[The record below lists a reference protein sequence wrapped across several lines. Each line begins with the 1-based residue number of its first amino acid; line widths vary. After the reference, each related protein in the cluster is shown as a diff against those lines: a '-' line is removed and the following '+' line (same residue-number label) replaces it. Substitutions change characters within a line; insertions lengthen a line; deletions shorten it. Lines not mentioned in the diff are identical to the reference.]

1 MSTLLPHAAEAD
13 VILSQALTTL
23 RIVLEYAGTIAFA
36 ISGAVAASR
45 RRMDLVGAVVLA
57 SMVAVGGGTM
67 RDLLLDQPV
76 FWMENPS
83 LVVVAVATALV
94 IAPFARRRD
103 LGALSRHRIIEYTDA
118 AGLAIFVVIGTGLA
132 LEVGASPV
140 AAMIVGV
147 ANGVGGGI
155 LRDLFAAQV
164 PEVFWNGQL
173 YATAALGG
181 AFTLWALWALD
192 LDPAVVFWVPLLV
205 ILALRTLSL
214 TRGWGVPTVAVVQKR
229 ELQTESHA

>member
-1 MSTLLPHAAEAD
+1 MSSLITAVDPDAILVHALSTLR
-13 VILSQALTTL
+13 V
-23 RIVLEYAGTIAFA
+23 VLEYLGTVAFA

-57 SMVAVGGGTM
+57 SLVAVGGGTM
-67 RDLLLDQPV
+67 RDLLLRQPV
-76 FWMENPS
+76 FWIENPT
-83 LVVVAVATALV
+83 LVVVAIATALA
-94 IAPFARRRD
+94 IAPFARNRD
-103 LGALSRHRIIEYTDA
+103 LGALARHRIVEYSDA
-118 AGLAIFVVIGTGLA
+118 AGLAIFVVVGTGIA
-132 LEVGASPV
+132 LDAGASPV

-155 LRDLFAAQV
+155 LRDLFSAQV

-181 AFTLWALWALD
+181 AFTLWALWALGVAP
-192 LDPAVVFWVPLLV
+192 LVVFWVPLLV
-205 ILALRTLSL
+205 ILALRALSL

>member
-1 MSTLLPHAAEAD
+1 MSQLLTSVAADELLA
-13 VILSQALTTL
+13 SALGTL
-23 RIVLEYAGTIAFA
+23 RIVLEYVGTVAFA
-36 ISGAVAASR
+36 VSGAVAASR

-57 SMVAVGGGTM
+57 SLVAVGGGTM
-67 RDLLLDQPV
+67 RDLLLRLPV
-76 FWMENPS
+76 FWIENPT
-83 LVVVAVATALV
+83 LILVAVATALV

-103 LGALSRHRIIEYTDA
+103 IGALARHRIVEYSDA
-118 AGLAIFVVIGTGLA
+118 TGLAIFVVIGTGIA
-132 LEVGASPV
+132 LEVGANPV

-164 PEVFWNGQL
+164 PEVFWNGHL

-181 AFTLWALWALD
+181 AFTYWALWAAGLAPE
-192 LDPAVVFWVPLLV
+192 LVFWIPLLV
-205 ILALRTLSL
+205 IVALRVLSL
-214 TRGWGVPTVAVVQKR
+214 TRGWGVPSVAVVQKR

>member
-1 MSTLLPHAAEAD
+1 MHALITAVATDE
-13 VILSQALTTL
+13 ILEQALGTL
-23 RIVLEYAGTIAFA
+23 RVVLEYLGTVAFA

-57 SMVAVGGGTM
+57 SLVAVGGGTM
-67 RDLLLDQPV
+67 RDLLLRQPV
-76 FWMENPS
+76 FWIEKPA
-83 LVVVAVATALV
+83 LVIVAIATALA

-103 LGALSRHRIIEYTDA
+103 LGAFARHRIVEYSDA
-118 AGLAIFVVIGTGLA
+118 AGLAIFVVIGTGIA
-132 LEVGASPV
+132 LDVGASPV

-181 AFTLWALWALD
+181 ALAYWAMWAAGMPPL
-192 LDPAVVFWVPLLV
+192 VVFWVPLLV
-205 ILALRTLSL
+205 ILVLRGLSL
-214 TRGWGVPTVAVVQKR
+214 TRGWGVPSVATVQKR

>member
-1 MSTLLPHAAEAD
+1 MQELLTSVDSDAIIDYA
-13 VILSQALTTL
+13 LSTL
-23 RIVLEYAGTIAFA
+23 RIVLEYVGTVAFA

-57 SMVAVGGGTM
+57 GLVAVGGGTL
-67 RDLLLDQPV
+67 RDLLLRQDV
-76 FWMENPS
+76 FWIENPT
-83 LVVVAVATALV
+83 LVLVAIATALV
-94 IAPFARRRD
+94 IAPLARRRD
-103 LGALSRHRIIEYTDA
+103 LDALARHRIVEASDA
-118 AGLAIFVVIGTGLA
+118 LGLAIFVVIGTGLA
-132 LEVGASPV
+132 LDLGASPA

-181 AFTLWALWALD
+181 ALVYWALWALG
-192 LDPAVVFWVPLLV
+192 LPPEVIFWMPLLV
-205 ILALRTLSL
+205 ILALRGLSL
-214 TRGWGVPTVAVVQKR
+214 TLGWGVPTVAVVEKR
-229 ELQTESHA
+229 DRQTEDHA

>member
-1 MSTLLPHAAEAD
+1 MTDLVTAVAPDAILEHAL
-13 VILSQALTTL
+13 VTL
-23 RIVLEYAGTIAFA
+23 RVVLEYLGTVAFA

-57 SMVAVGGGTM
+57 SLVAVGGGTM
-67 RDLLLDQPV
+67 RDLLLRQPV
-76 FWMENPS
+76 FWIENPT
-83 LVVVAVATALV
+83 LVLVAVATALA
-94 IAPFARRRD
+94 IAPAARRRD
-103 LGALSRHRIIEYTDA
+103 LGAFARHRIVEYSDA
-118 AGLAIFVVIGTGLA
+118 AGLAIFVVIGAGIA
-132 LEVGASPV
+132 LDAGASPV

-181 AFTLWALWALD
+181 AFTLWALWALG
-192 LDPAVVFWVPLLV
+192 LPPEVVFWVPLLV
-205 ILALRTLSL
+205 ILALRALSL
-214 TRGWGVPTVAVVQKR
+214 TRGWGVPSVAVVQKR

>member
-1 MSTLLPHAAEAD
+1 MHALTTAVDPD
-13 VILSQALTTL
+13 VILTHALGTL
-23 RIVLEYAGTIAFA
+23 RIALEYLGTVAFA

-57 SMVAVGGGTM
+57 SLVAVGGGTM
-67 RDLLLDQPV
+67 RDLLLRQDV
-76 FWMENPS
+76 FWIENPA
-83 LVVVAVATALV
+83 LVMVAIATALA

-103 LGALSRHRIIEYTDA
+103 LGALARHRIVEYSDA
-118 AGLAIFVVIGTGLA
+118 AGLAIFVVIGTGIA
-132 LEVGASPV
+132 LDVGASPV

-181 AFTLWALWALD
+181 AFTSWALWAAGA
-192 LDPAVVFWVPLLV
+192 PAELVFWVPLLV

-214 TRGWGVPTVAVVQKR
+214 KRGWGVPSVAVVQKR

>member
-1 MSTLLPHAAEAD
+1 MSHLLPHAADAD
-13 VILSQALTTL
+13 VILAQALSTL
-23 RIVLEYAGTIAFA
+23 RIVLEYLGTVAFA

-57 SMVAVGGGTM
+57 SLVAVGGGTM
-67 RDLLLDQPV
+67 RDLLLRLPV
-76 FWMENPS
+76 FWIENPT
-83 LVVVAVATALV
+83 LVAVAVATALAIV
-94 IAPFARRRD
+94 PFARRRD
-103 LGALSRHRIIEYTDA
+103 LGALARHRIVEYSDA
-118 AGLAIFVVIGTGLA
+118 AGLAIFVVVGTGIA
-132 LEVGASPV
+132 LDAGANPF

-155 LRDLFAAQV
+155 LRDLFSAQV

-181 AFTLWALWALD
+181 AFTLWALWAFGA
-192 LDPAVVFWVPLLV
+192 PAEVVFWVPLLV
-205 ILALRTLSL
+205 ILALRALSL

>member
-1 MSTLLPHAAEAD
+1 MSSLIAAVDPDAILVHA
-13 VILSQALTTL
+13 LGTL
-23 RIVLEYAGTIAFA
+23 RVVLEYLGTVAFA

-57 SMVAVGGGTM
+57 SLVAVGGGTM
-67 RDLLLDQPV
+67 RDLLLRQPV
-76 FWMENPS
+76 FWIENPT
-83 LVVVAVATALV
+83 LVLVAIATALA

-103 LGALSRHRIIEYTDA
+103 LGALARHRIVEYSDA
-118 AGLAIFVVIGTGLA
+118 AGLAIFVVIGTGIA
-132 LEVGASPV
+132 LDAGANPV

-155 LRDLFAAQV
+155 LRDLFSAQV

-181 AFTLWALWALD
+181 AFTLWALWALGMAP
-192 LDPAVVFWVPLLV
+192 LVVFWVPLLV
-205 ILALRTLSL
+205 ILALRALSL

>member
-1 MSTLLPHAAEAD
+1 MHQLLTAVSPDDLLAN
-13 VILSQALTTL
+13 ALTTL
-23 RIVLEYAGTIAFA
+23 RIVLEYLGTVAFA
-36 ISGAVAASR
+36 VSGAVAASR

-57 SMVAVGGGTM
+57 ILVAVGGGTL
-67 RDLLLDQPV
+67 RDLLLRLPV
-76 FWMENPS
+76 FWIENPT
-83 LVVVAVATALV
+83 LVLVAAATALV

-103 LGALSRHRIIEYTDA
+103 LGALARHRIVEYSDA
-118 AGLAIFVVIGTGLA
+118 AGLAIFVVIGTGIALA
-132 LEVGASPV
+132 VGANPA

-164 PEVFWNGQL
+164 PEVFWNGHL

-181 AFTLWALWALD
+181 AFVYWVLWALGL
-192 LDPAVVFWVPLLV
+192 PGEVVFWVPILV
-205 ILALRTLSL
+205 IVALRVLSL
-214 TRGWGVPTVAVVQKR
+214 TRGWGVPSVAVVQKR

>member
-1 MSTLLPHAAEAD
+1 MDMLITAVDPDAILTHA
-13 VILSQALTTL
+13 LGTL
-23 RIVLEYAGTIAFA
+23 RIALEYLGTVAFA

-57 SMVAVGGGTM
+57 SLVAVGGGTM
-67 RDLLLDQPV
+67 RDLLLRQDV
-76 FWMENPS
+76 FWIENPT
-83 LVVVAVATALV
+83 LVLVAIATALA

-103 LGALSRHRIIEYTDA
+103 LGALARHRIVEYSDA
-118 AGLAIFVVIGTGLA
+118 AGLAIFVVIGTGIA
-132 LEVGASPV
+132 LDAGASPV

-155 LRDLFAAQV
+155 LRDLFSAQV

-181 AFTLWALWALD
+181 AFVSWVLWAAGAHAQLA
-192 LDPAVVFWVPLLV
+192 FWVPLLV

-214 TRGWGVPTVAVVQKR
+214 RRGWGVPSVAVVQKR

>member
-1 MSTLLPHAAEAD
+1 MLGIVAAAAD
-13 VILSQALTTL
+13 DPLTSVMAVIQV
-23 RIVLEYAGTIAFA
+23 VLEYVGTIAFA

-57 SMVAVGGGTM
+57 SLVAVGGGTM
-67 RDLLLDQPV
+67 RDLLLRQPV
-76 FWMENPS
+76 FWIENPT
-83 LVVVAVATALV
+83 LVLVAVATAIA

-103 LGALSRHRIIEYTDA
+103 IGAFARHRIVEYSDA
-118 AGLAIFVVIGTGLA
+118 AGLAIFVVIGTGIA
-132 LEVGASPV
+132 LDAGASPV

-173 YATAALGG
+173 YATAALAG
-181 AFTLWALWALD
+181 AFTLWGLWALG
-192 LDPAVVFWVPLLV
+192 LPAELVFWVPILV
-205 ILALRTLSL
+205 IVALRLLSL
-214 TRGWGVPTVAVVQKR
+214 TRGWGVPSVAVVQKR